1 MAATD
6 FKDYY
11 AILGVSKTADADEI
25 KRSFRKLAR
34 KYHPDVNPDNK
45 KAEAKFKE
53 VSEAYEVLSDQD
65 KRTKYDQFG
74 QYWEQADKAGAS
86 GFGGPGGF
94 GGPAGGGAPG
104 VDFGAYGSFEDFVN
118 ELLGRMG
125 GGASSTGRSA
135 RSNYGYQQPGSPSGF
150 DTSGFGSSGF
160 GFDPRT
166 AARTSRSAGR
176 TVGRSPFDQE
186 AALKLTLSEAFH
198 GTQKRFSIGGES
210 VAVRIPAGVKAGSK
224 IRLKG
229 KGAANPQTQQRGD
242 VYLTVELAPHNFFK
256 LDGDKLTCEVP
267 IAPDEAVLGAKVSV
281 PTPEGSV
288 TVSVPAGIK
297 SGQSLRLK
305 GKGWPK
311 KKSGEK
317 TDLLVKV
324 VITPPKDL
332 SEQEKS
338 LYEQIQAN
346 RSSDPRGAIANIK
359 L

>member
-11 AILGVSKTADADEI
+11 AILGVSKTASADEI

-34 KYHPDVNPDNK
+34 KYHPDVNPNDK

-53 VSEAYEVLSDQD
+53 VSEAYEVLSDKD

-74 QYWEQADKAGAS
+74 QYWQQADRAGAS

-94 GGPAGGGAPG
+94 GGGSAPG
-104 VDFGAYGSFEDFVN
+104 GFDFGAYGSFDDFIN

-125 GGASSTGRSA
+125 GGGASAGRGA
-135 RSNYGYQQPGSPSGF
+135 RSRYSYQQSGGASGF

-160 GFDPRT
+160 GFDPR
-166 AARTSRSAGR
+166 AGR
-176 TVGRSPFDQE
+176 PGRAASNTAQRSPFDQE
-186 AALKLTLSEAFH
+186 ANLKLTLSEAFH
-198 GTQKRFSIGGES
+198 GAQKRFSIGGES
-210 VAVRIPAGVKAGSK
+210 VTVRIPAGVKSGSK

-229 KGAANPQTQQRGD
+229 KGATNPQTQKRGD
-242 VYLTVELAPHNFFK
+242 VYLTVELAPHKFFK
-256 LDGDKLTCEVP
+256 FDADKLTCEVP

-281 PTPEGSV
+281 PTPDGSV
-288 TVSVPAGIK
+288 TVSIPAGVK

-311 KKSGEK
+311 KKGSER

-332 SEQEKS
+332 SEKERS
-338 LYEQIQAN
+338 LYEQIKEN
-346 RSSDPRGAIANIK
+346 RSSDPRQAIANTK